1 MSNKNKNITG
11 VVYSTDTNFSY
22 EMEHEE
28 SASTLPNNQQNL
40 KIFLDKKNRAGKA
53 VSAISGFIGTDDD
66 LNALGSSLKK
76 LCGVGGTV
84 KDGEILIQGE
94 FRDKIL
100 AHLIKFGYKAKKAGG

>member
-22 EMEHEE
+22 DIEQEE
-28 SASTLPNNQQNL
+28 SKSTLPNNQQNL
-40 KIFLDKKNRAGKA
+40 KIFLDKKNRAGKV
-53 VSAISGFIGTDDD
+53 VSAISGFVGSDDD
-66 LNALGSSLKK
+66 LNVLGSSLKK

-100 AHLIKFGYKAKKAGG
+100 THLIKLGYKAKKAGG